1 LGTNSSGAEPRT
13 FVSSPGEGRGRF
25 GETGIPACL
34 YIAPIC
40 DSRRPS
46 RFPMPLFASSDHHA
60 ARAACEFG
68 RPSMGVLFSGVDRNR
83 APGDEDAY
91 RAWLISRA
99 QSPIVYHTGK
109 MHLKRLRVLARRV
122 RSRVSTALTMIH
134 QAIVAAKLRR
144 VQRELIFHAGSH
156 DEWSRSKWREG
167 RGSDQDVRDFP
178 QRPLIL
184 GDKWDS

>member
-1 LGTNSSGAEPRT
+1 
-13 FVSSPGEGRGRF
+13 
-25 GETGIPACL
+25 
-34 YIAPIC
+34 
-40 DSRRPS
+40 
-46 RFPMPLFASSDHHA
+46 MPLFASFDHRG

-68 RPSMGVLFSGVDRNR
+68 RSTMGVLFSGVDKNR
-83 APGDEDAY
+83 APVDENAY
-91 RAWLISRA
+91 RAWLISRK
-99 QSPIVYHTGK
+99 QSPIMYHSGA
-109 MHLKRLRVLARRV
+109 MQLKRLRVLARKFRNL
-122 RSRVSTALTMIH
+122 VSAALTMIH

-167 RGSDQDVRDFP
+167 RGSDPDIRDFP